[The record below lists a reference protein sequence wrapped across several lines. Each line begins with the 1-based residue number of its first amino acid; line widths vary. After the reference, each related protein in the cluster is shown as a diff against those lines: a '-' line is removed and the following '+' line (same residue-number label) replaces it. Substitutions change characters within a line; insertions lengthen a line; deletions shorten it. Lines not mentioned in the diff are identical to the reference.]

1 MAMGHEDNAFRGE
14 DDGGMEGLVRMM
26 WMQFACS
33 ACYTLSLL
41 KPVTV
46 TAVTACTA

>member
-1 MAMGHEDNAFRGE
+1 MRIMLSVVRM
-14 DDGGMEGLVRMM
+14 MEGLVRMM